1 VRTWALS
8 AGVSLL
14 AAGCSAV
21 AIDPY
26 EIPVVRL
33 SGKSRDDVEAI
44 LADVAAKV
52 ELETD
57 DVRSRPDIYDFLLTE
72 MPFTAGIL
80 RELNRGK
87 WDIRRDPEKP
97 DPNVFTVIEPGS
109 MRLRFELVLKD
120 ETRRFYVC
128 HGRYAMGLFPDLEG
142 RTLVVVR
149 AVPAEGVVRTNAM
162 VYVRIDT
169 PFYATM
175 AKGMRSL
182 VENVVRDKS
191 AIFIRAARWV
201 AEEAARRPEWL
212 YTQVKESAQVDQA
225 ILEDFHRRFLIR

>member
-1 VRTWALS
+1 M
-8 AGVSLL
+8 
-14 AAGCSAV
+14 AAGCAAV

-26 EIPVVRL
+26 EVPVARL
-33 SGKSRDDVEAI
+33 SGKPRDEVEAI

-52 ELETD
+52 ELEAE
-57 DVRSRPDIYDFLLTE
+57 DVRSRPEIYDFLLSE
-72 MPFTAGIL
+72 MPFTAGVL

-87 WDIRRDPEKP
+87 WDIHRDPEMP
-97 DPNVFTVIEPGS
+97 DRDVFMVVEPGS
-109 MRLRFELVLKD
+109 MRLRFQLVLQE

-128 HGRYAMGLFPDLEG
+128 TGRYSMGLFPDLEG
-142 RTLVVVR
+142 RSLVVLR
-149 AVPAEGVVRTNAM
+149 AVPAGEAVRTDAR

-212 YTQVKESAQVDQA
+212 YTQVKESSQVDQA
-225 ILEDFHRRFLIR
+225 ILEDFHRRILVK

>member
-8 AGVSLL
+8 AGLSLMS
-14 AAGCSAV
+14 AACSAV
-21 AIDPY
+21 PIDPF
-26 EIPVVRL
+26 EVPVGKL
-33 SGKSRDDVEAI
+33 SGKPRADVVAI

-52 ELETD
+52 ELEANE
-57 DVRSRPDIYDFLLTE
+57 VQSRPEIYEYLLTE

-87 WDIRRDPEKP
+87 WDIHRDAEKP
-97 DPNVFTVIEPGS
+97 DKAVFYVAEPGS

-142 RTLVVVR
+142 RTLVVLR
-149 AVPAEGVVRTNAM
+149 TVPEGVVLRVDAM
-162 VYVRIDT
+162 VYVRVDT
-169 PFYATM
+169 PFYAAM
-175 AKGMRSL
+175 AKGLRSM

-212 YTQVKESAQVDQA
+212 YTQVKESAQVDPE
-225 ILEDFHRRFLIR
+225 ILEDFHRRFLVR